1 MTKKQKLGRTWIGK
15 DNRLKLEPWILLED
29 AGTRASCPQAS
40 ADGTSTLQ
48 ADLFDNRPKLEP
60 SFSAS
65 SVLLIPGSD
74 P

>member
-40 ADGTSTLQ
+40 ADGTSMLQ
-48 ADLFDNRPKLEP
+48 ADLFDNHPKLEP
-60 SFSAS
+60 SFSVS
-65 SVLLIPGSD
+65 SVLIFSGRNP
-74 P
+74 